1 MKNTKTLKLL
11 VMVLSLVLLM
21 SAAIAV
27 AVSAAEDDTY
37 AIKSINI
44 SHDDS
49 IMVLMAVDAVGVDPA
64 TIEVKY
70 TIGNG
75 EAKTAKYYK
84 NVAIYKN
91 LGDETEYPVFYTEG
105 IPMKDMGEDVRAEA
119 HKVGTTPAAPQYK
132 ETGVST
138 YLFTKLYAENYISAT
153 EGEDLGRKNLYLNL
167 LSYGAQAQ
175 KVLWNNKHPEAQRTL
190 VTDIIPVFVEGATV
204 NGKAGLV
211 KLDKA
216 DYLDLKYT
224 GSDLFVAWAVATA
237 DGVKSYYNNVYV
249 TEGAR
254 IYPITAKSGVIEN
267 FDDAPTVGTDACA
280 SGTTAKRLTFDSGL
294 YSAYGRTA
302 SVNGTGDMEA
312 TTNVKTENGNNFLNI
327 TAPKRSGDVRS
338 HMLNFAAPQII
349 VEGGNV
355 AVATFDVRVNVGAD
369 VLQMVFYNYQ
379 SSGNKYVQMSTS
391 GETALGSLDL
401 TPNAGEWNNVRF
413 EYYDAYDVI
422 QLYVNNEYVGN
433 VTAGLSGNT
442 LADLGMPNSFYAA
455 TYNSNAAVDV
465 DFDNAAFYITEKTYS
480 EFPYTP
486 LQSGAVYDFENAT
499 ASVIGTNPD
508 FTNHTF
514 EGTPLNVKNN
524 GSTHECSAGAEIKQ
538 DGNNKFF
545 YMYAGK
551 RVNTNDRGWSFTNNV
566 NAEMLVPEAFANVGV
581 LELDLKADQ
590 TLTIDGALQ
599 SAGTPIFATFYFSGS
614 AMATNAIRFD
624 AKISGTDLKLAGN
637 TFMTVNSWY
646 TVRFEFNRGDN
657 TINVYSKPQGESDW
671 TRSFTIPA
679 TQELGA
685 LASFGQ
691 MSNISAGAFTGFNI
705 TGNNNGEMY
714 SLSMDNV
721 SVYST
726 HK

>member
-105 IPMKDMGEDVRAEA
+105 IPMKDMGEDVKAEA

-175 KVLWNNKHPEAQRTL
+175 KVLWNNKHPEAIRTL
-190 VTDIIPVFVEGATV
+190 VTDLIPVYVEGATA

-211 KLDKA
+211 KLEKA

-224 GSDLFVAWAVATA
+224 GSDLLVGWKVATE
-237 DGVKSYYNNVYV
+237 DGVQSFYNNVYV
-249 TEGAR
+249 SEGAR
-254 IYPITAKSGVIEN
+254 VTPITAKSELLLSFDEN
-267 FDDAPTVGTDACA
+267 YVEDT
-280 SGTTAKRLTFDSGL
+280 SGL
-294 YSAYGRTA
+294 YNKLTFTESGVVVSAGGSTNTGVNGKIGVA
-302 SVNGTGDMEA
+302 SV
-312 TTNVKTENGNNFLNI
+312 KT
-327 TAPKRSGDVRS
+327 D
-338 HMLNFAAPQII
+338 
-349 VEGGNV
+349 
-355 AVATFDVRVNVGAD
+355 AD
-369 VLQMVFYNYQ
+369 
-379 SSGNKYVQMSTS
+379 GNKYLNIFSPGRGGSDKDRGHGIQ
-391 GETALGSLDL
+391 TAVAKVL
-401 TPNAGEWNNVRF
+401 TEDANVTVLSFDIRGTAAINAIELVLRPAPSPYAQFNNVCALAFKSTTEWTNYRL
-413 EYYDAYDVI
+413 EYYDAEDVV
-422 QLYVNNEYVGN
+422 QLYINGEYQQDLANENITKLGSDIYACINGYNNSAFDIDIDN
-433 VTAGLSGNT
+433 VAI
-442 LADLGMPNSFYAA
+442 Y
-455 TYNSNAAVDV
+455 
-465 DFDNAAFYITEKTYS
+465 KTTKAYS
-480 EFPYTP
+480 AFPYTP
-486 LQSGAVYDFENAT
+486 KQSGSVYDFENAT

-514 EGTPLNVKNN
+514 EGTPLYVKNN

-551 RVNTNDRGWSFTNNV
+551 RVNGNDRGWSFSNNV

-590 TLTIDGALQ
+590 TLTIDGSLQ
-599 SAGTPIFATFYFSGS
+599 SSGTPIFATFYFSGS

-637 TFMTVNSWY
+637 TFMTVDSWY

-705 TGNNNGEMY
+705 TGNNSGEMY
-714 SLSMDNV
+714 SLSFDNI